1 MGRRPIAGGYDEK
14 SVGRAIV
21 GKPTLS
27 PFPGHSGPHTFAFL
41 SCVWRARGI
50 ISMPPLFDDVM
61 SNGRQCRIV
70 QATSGRHKALFLDS
84 TDSRGRRVH
93 KCLSTDPQKRISV
106 VADVLP
112 RAVGFK
118 HSHECHMFAG
128 VNTDVDEARLNGP
141 LTVRGNPCICVEC
154 KAERFNSCLMKHI
167 IGPVR
172 RVKVPREKNETSQLR
187 QLESLHTWAASLKA
201 KQLIAMRADDPSIEG
216 LYWLAQLLA

>member
-106 VADVLP
+106 VADVL
-112 RAVGFK
+112 
-118 HSHECHMFAG
+118 
-128 VNTDVDEARLNGP
+128 RL
-141 LTVRGNPCICVEC
+141 RPCD
-154 KAERFNSCLMKHI
+154 L
-167 IGPVR
+167 P
-172 RVKVPREKNETSQLR
+172 
-187 QLESLHTWAASLKA
+187 ESLVSLLSEHA
-201 KQLIAMRADDPSIEG
+201 GEPQYISHAQTHPPLITPTPSRAP
-216 LYWLAQLLA
+216 